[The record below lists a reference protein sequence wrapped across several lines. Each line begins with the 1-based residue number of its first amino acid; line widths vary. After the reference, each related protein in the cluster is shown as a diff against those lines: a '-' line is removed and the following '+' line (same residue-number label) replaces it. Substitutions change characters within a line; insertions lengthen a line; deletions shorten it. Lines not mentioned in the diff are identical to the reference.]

1 MEHKLSELADYLD
14 TRRKSSSPETHRM
27 REAEDSKTG
36 VKHMAMCSGQTYL
49 NLKTSN
55 VVAKK
60 QKFAIDYN
68 YHDPEED
75 RDLLDMLRDSDE
87 ETSDLDRI
95 HSLDDTGHEELG
107 EPPADEEIFDE
118 EEEDPIFG
126 DDEDIFADPD
136 GKGPKG
142 YGGRT
147 EFDEYSLPEGEI
159 GKLMQRDPRERDDRW
174 MNHLSARKQA
184 WLKEAMTEGVF
195 NLEDKKK

>member
-14 TRRKSSSPETHRM
+14 GRRKSSSPETHRM

-36 VKHMAMCSGQTYL
+36 VKHIAMCSGQTYL

-107 EPPADEEIFDE
+107 EPPIDGDDELLEDEEDS
-118 EEEDPIFG
+118 IFG
-126 DDEDIFADPD
+126 DDDELFADEEGYD
-136 GKGPKG
+136 GGE
-142 YGGRT
+142 T
-147 EFDEYSLPEGEI
+147 EFDQYALPEGEL
-159 GKLMQRDPRERDDRW
+159 GHLMQRDPREAWEDHGDRRW

-184 WLKEAMTEGVF
+184 WLKEAAAEGIF
-195 NLEDKKK
+195 NKI

>member
-14 TRRKSSSPETHRM
+14 GRRKSSSPETHRM

-36 VKHMAMCSGQTYL
+36 VKHIAMCSGQTYL

-87 ETSDLDRI
+87 ETSDLNDI

-107 EPPADEEIFDE
+107 EPPIGEGDELLEDDD
-118 EEEDPIFG
+118 EDPIFG
-126 DDEDIFADPD
+126 DEEELFADED
-136 GKGPKG
+136 GQGSEG

-159 GKLMQRDPRERDDRW
+159 GRLMQRDPR
-174 MNHLSARKQA
+174 
-184 WLKEAMTEGVF
+184 
-195 NLEDKKK
+195 